1 MGKVSKKITALVLA
15 LALLFSGS
23 ALAYSVDKALGE
35 PKEQS
40 AQASGTSPLKVEITS
55 KKDKYF
61 ISTVPE
67 FTVTVTNTG
76 TATVNNISARVSFN
90 NDSIRPLGGD
100 SKLAE
105 DKTSLAPGASFSF
118 SFKAGNNSFSGIDF
132 LFMPLWAIMR
142 WTVGNEIPVP
152 SDILADAQAS
162 RSVKFTGIFTSYDY
176 LITAKV
182 KHDAVQPPVDNQF
195 KFTSFTADTT
205 EIIVGEKKQV
215 TFTAKVETN
224 LSLTN
229 SDIGVYDA
237 DTGAFVSWL
246 QNKGNGVFAWTV
258 EMSSDKEE
266 TARFLARYGGY
277 TSSAVAVRFYK
288 RIDPNNIYFSPINDT
303 NLEYANGI
311 PYANNEVIFYAHS
324 GVQRNEIETIIQG
337 INGQIVGYM
346 EPVNLYQVRFSSP
359 KTLTELNNTI
369 SMLNSLPQ
377 IDFSSLNMKV
387 TTKNDIYYP
396 ADDWNGASWDENS
409 PAGENWGVEAIK
421 APSAWEHRNKLQPTN
436 VGLIDTKVDFEHDD
450 LSGTETNA
458 TSMASFDT
466 VGHGT
471 HVAGTI
477 AALMDNG
484 ITPSGGSVGVTGVA
498 PNANLFGYNSGDLAS
513 DDVLS
518 HVAALNWLIA
528 VNRVKVINF
537 SRNNGRLECFAADRG
552 NVDAQNYFN
561 LAAAIVNQNLSVLLE
576 SNDFLIVSSAGNV
589 NNKRFVEDTSA
600 RYGWR
605 ESQDET
611 GESGDVGCFYNNFF
625 NVITDSDVRR
635 HILVVG
641 SIALDT
647 NGGYRQSEFSN
658 LNPDVFAPGED
669 IYSTLPNNRF
679 GALGGTSMAAPHVS
693 GLATMIWG
701 AKPDLHGNEVKD
713 IILSTA
719 GVSIEGNIKLID
731 AKKAIEKA
739 LAGKISGAVVDSENN
754 NAPMQGVTVNAYEYD
769 GSRISPVATTT
780 TNASGQFELTL
791 PEGKYELQF
800 VYAPEYGT
808 IWRSTPI
815 TPIIE
820 RGEWIMLFDPIVMY
834 KEGGGGNTFAGG
846 NGTAENPYLISNPV
860 QLDAVRNDLTAHY
873 KMIND
878 IDLAGWGDWEP
889 IGHNS
894 GYFWFQTTP
903 DETSFR
909 GIFDGGGHVVK
920 SMRISNTEKTELGL
934 FGAVNNGTIKNLGIA
949 NGNID
954 MNTDENYYGSAGGVV
969 GYTSSSTISNCYY
982 SGNINTSVSGS
993 AGGLGLIRSVS
1004 YVGGIVGNAKTTII
1018 VNCYNIGNIS
1028 TYAYNSAYAGGIVG
1042 DGSPPSNCYSVGNIS
1057 GTYTHYEFSVPP
1069 YYFVVPYREGGIAG
1083 ETSSA
1088 MNNCYYLNTIAV
1100 ATYGKDD
1107 NSFSNVL
1114 SLTPVQMKQQ
1124 SSFVGFDFTNTWAIN
1139 PSINNGYPY
1148 LRGMQP

>member
-1 MGKVSKKITALVLA
+1 M
-15 LALLFSGS
+15 
-23 ALAYSVDKALGE
+23 
-35 PKEQS
+35 
-40 AQASGTSPLKVEITS
+40 
-55 KKDKYF
+55 
-61 ISTVPE
+61 
-67 FTVTVTNTG
+67 
-76 TATVNNISARVSFN
+76 
-90 NDSIRPLGGD
+90 
-100 SKLAE
+100 
-105 DKTSLAPGASFSF
+105 
-118 SFKAGNNSFSGIDF
+118 
-132 LFMPLWAIMR
+132 
-142 WTVGNEIPVP
+142 
-152 SDILADAQAS
+152 
-162 RSVKFTGIFTSYDY
+162 
-176 LITAKV
+176 
-182 KHDAVQPPVDNQF
+182 
-195 KFTSFTADTT
+195 
-205 EIIVGEKKQV
+205 
-215 TFTAKVETN
+215 
-224 LSLTN
+224 
-229 SDIGVYDA
+229 
-237 DTGAFVSWL
+237 
-246 QNKGNGVFAWTV
+246 
-258 EMSSDKEE
+258 
-266 TARFLARYGGY
+266 
-277 TSSAVAVRFYK
+277 RFYK

-561 LAAAIVNQNLSVLLE
+561 LAAAIVNRNLSVLLE

-701 AKPDLHGNEVKD
+701 ANPDLHGDEVKK
-713 IILSTA
+713 IIMDTA
-719 GVSIEGNIKLID
+719 DTEIVGNIKLIN
-731 AKKAIEKA
+731 AKAAVEKA
-739 LAGKISGAVVDSENN
+739 LVGNISGAVVDSENN

-820 RGEWIMLFDPIVMY
+820 RGEWVMLFDPIVMY

-846 NGTAENPYLISNPV
+846 NGTAENPYLISTPA
-860 QLDAVRNDLTAHY
+860 QLNAVRNNLTAHY
-873 KMIND
+873 RMIND

-889 IGHNS
+889 IGES
-894 GYFWFQTTP
+894 SAYRF
-903 DETSFR
+903 S
-909 GIFDGGGHVVK
+909 GIFDGNGCVIKNMTVNKNSGN
-920 SMRISNTEKTELGL
+920 SNASAGL
-934 FGAVNNGTIKNLGIA
+934 FGYLRGATIQNIGTINATVTSTSTSTTLADASAFAGGIA
-949 NGNID
+949 
-954 MNTDENYYGSAGGVV
+954 
-969 GYTSSSTISNCYY
+969 GYITSSAISNCYT
-982 SGNINTSVSGS
+982 SGEVNATTTGS
-993 AGGLGLIRSVS
+993 SSAWS
-1004 YVGGIVGNAKTTII
+1004 GGIVGYSSSSVSSINECYNIGAISATSVSEQAFAGGIAGNSNSQII
-1018 VNCYNIGNIS
+1018 NCYNIGEINAVS
-1028 TYAYNSAYAGGIVG
+1028 DYSAARAGGIVG
-1042 DGSPPSNCYSVGNIS
+1042 FATSMVSNCYNMGNVKATAIVMP
-1057 GTYTHYEFSVPP
+1057 TYAYG
-1069 YYFVVPYREGGIAG
+1069 GGIEGAG
-1083 ETSSA
+1083 DPINAA
-1088 MNNCYYLNTIAV
+1088 MINCYYLNTLATAV
-1100 ATYGKDD
+1100 YGKDD

-1114 SLTPVQMKQQ
+1114 SLTPTQMEQQ

-1148 LRGMQP
+1148 LQGLQP